1 MHETVPNLRG
11 YLNRI
16 HLEEL
21 LVLEKIH
28 LRKQKIFK
36 TLKYLVYATAVFTLL
51 VISFES
57 DYVLLDIQ
65 EINFLDVFM
74 QYLFFAFVPITI
86 VLICALLLTSYQF
99 NRKLN
104 GFCVMDKTP
113 FALLKKEIDAYFKE
127 ENKSYNFIKAKE

>member
-16 HLEEL
+16 HSEEL
-21 LVLEKIH
+21 QVLEKIH

-36 TLKYLVYATAVFTLL
+36 TLKYLVCATAVFALL
-51 VISFES
+51 VSIES

-74 QYLFFAFVPITI
+74 QYLFFAFAPITI
-86 VLICALLLTSYQF
+86 VLICAMLLTSYQF

-127 ENKSYNFIKAKE
+127 QHLSDNLVKPME